1 MGVNPVETQKSVV
14 SQTSVHP
21 DTLLGGTA
29 IKPAGWDRTGWEAF
43 QYLLYNPETGQI
55 LTRTPL
61 SWLKIF
67 VFYCI
72 YYSCLAGFWAAML
85 IIFFTTIPHDQPRW
99 TLDSSLI
106 GINPGLGMKPPPADE
121 KIDSS
126 MFFFLNGHDTD
137 NYPNEMGEGEKNI
150 DYAERMKLFFDKSN
164 YTVTEGLVNCEN
176 NAVRGD
182 DEPRCIFDTT
192 VELGECA
199 NYPYGYVSKAA
210 GQYVAPCIFL
220 KFNKIYNWKPTVLG
234 EADEEF
240 KLVPKFVQDQIKK
253 DPDHVWVEC
262 HGRNPADIEVL
273 HNNIEYFPKNQGI
286 PIKYFPFMGNKKPYH
301 PPMVAVKIKGS
312 EKLAGQLI
320 HVECKAWFKGVVHDS
335 RDKMGLT
342 QFEVLIKPPPPVRS
356 GL

>member
-1 MGVNPVETQKSVV
+1 MGAEKQV
-14 SQTSVHP
+14 SEHP

-29 IKPAGWDRTGWEAF
+29 IKPVGWDRTGWEAF
-43 QYLLYNPETGQI
+43 QYLLYNPETGAV

-85 IIFFTTIPHDQPRW
+85 VIFFTTIPADEPRW
-99 TLDSSLI
+99 MLDASLI
-106 GINPGLGMKPPPADE
+106 GVNPGLGMKPPPTDE

-126 MFFFLNGHDTD
+126 MFFLNGKDLD
-137 NYPNEMGEGEKNI
+137 ENWNKDGEGDKNI
-150 DYAERMKLFFDKSN
+150 DYARRMQLFFEKQN
-164 YTVTEGLVNCEN
+164 YTVTDGLVNCAGVN
-176 NAVRGD
+176 KVRGA
-182 DEPRCIFDTT
+182 DEAGCIFDPA
-192 VELGECA
+192 VELKDCA
-199 NYPYGYVSKAA
+199 TYPYGYISASA
-210 GQYVAPCIFL
+210 GQYVQPCIFL
-220 KFNKIYNWKPTVLG
+220 KFNKIFNWKPTVLSA
-234 EADEEF
+234 EDEEYQ
-240 KLVPKFVQDQIKK
+240 KIPKTLQDQIKK
-253 DPDHVWVEC
+253 DPNHVWVEC
-262 HGRNPADIEVL
+262 HGRNPADKEIL
-273 HNNIEYFPKNQGI
+273 LNSIEYFPKNQGI
-286 PIKYFPFMGNKKPYH
+286 PVKYFPFMGNKRPYH

-342 QFEVLIKPPPPVRS
+342 QFEVLIEPPPAVRS